1 MKNVLILIAA
11 LCVSVSCA
19 KKLSP
24 EEQTVIQLKQEIIQD
39 LTENILPFWTTHS
52 PDPAGGFYGT
62 LEYNGAPR
70 DSAEKGGI
78 LNARL
83 LWTYATAYRMLKDEQ
98 YKTLA
103 DRAQRYFID
112 HFIDK
117 EYGGS
122 FYVLNADGSPLMTQ
136 KNTYQ
141 NAFAIYGLSEH
152 YRATGNEESL
162 QAAIGIYNKLVE
174 HAWDP
179 ELKGF
184 TEGCTRE
191 WEKTERLQSKT
202 MNTNLH
208 VLEALTNLYR
218 VWKDPGL
225 QQQLKDEIDIM
236 CHKILD
242 QSTWHEILYLS
253 MDWEPSRMRIDSYGH
268 DIEFSWLLVEA
279 AEVLGDEEIL
289 ADTKRI
295 AVNLAD
301 VQLQEGLAP
310 EGYLR
315 GEKFYGERPTFPG
328 APAREETR
336 HRLEWWPQAEAV
348 VGFLN
353 AWQISGDKKFLDAAV
368 LAWEWTKTY
377 MIDREYG
384 EWYGNV
390 YEDGTPMK
398 EFAKASQWRCP
409 YHNSRMGFEVLT
421 RFP

>member
-1 MKNVLILIAA
+1 MKNVFILTVA
-11 LCVSVSCA
+11 LCVAASCA

-24 EEQTVIQLKQEIIQD
+24 EEQTALELRQEIQQD
-39 LTENILPFWTTHS
+39 LTENILPFWAAHS
-52 PDPAGGFYGT
+52 PDPAGGFYGVLNFDGT
-62 LEYNGAPR
+62 PR

-83 LWTYATAYRMLKDEQ
+83 LWTFASAFRILGDEQ

-112 HFIDK
+112 HFIDR

-122 FYVLNADGSPLMTQ
+122 YYVLNADGSPLMTQ

-141 NAFAIYGLSEH
+141 NAFAVYGLSEH

-162 QAAIGIYNKLVE
+162 QAAIGIYGKLVE
-174 HAWDP
+174 HAFDP
-179 ELKGF
+179 VHKGF
-184 TEGCTRE
+184 IEGCSRE
-191 WEKTERLQSKT
+191 WEKNERYLSKT

-225 QQQLKDEIDIM
+225 KQQLTDEIDVM
-236 CHKILD
+236 CHRILD
-242 QSTWHEILYLS
+242 QTTWHEILYLS
-253 MDWEPSRMRIDSYGH
+253 ADWQPSPMRIDSYGH

-279 AEVLGDEEIL
+279 AEALGDEEIL
-289 ADTKRI
+289 ADTRRI
-295 AVNLAD
+295 AVSLAD
-301 VQLQEGLAP
+301 VQIKEGLSP
-310 EGYLR
+310 EGYML
-315 GEKFYGERPTFPG
+315 GEKFYGDR
-328 APAREETR
+328 PARPGMPLQDTR

-348 VGFLN
+348 VGFVN
-353 AWQISGDKKFLDAAV
+353 AWQISGEKKFLDAAV
-368 LAWEWTKTY
+368 LAWEWTKAH

-390 YEDGTPMK
+390 FEDDGSPRK
-398 EFAKASQWRCP
+398 DFVKADQWRCP
-409 YHNSRMGFEVLT
+409 YHNSRMGFELMS